1 MRKLVQSFV
10 LRRYQRN
17 HFVYNQGEI
26 SQHVYIV
33 QGGDF
38 EVVRKKRNQKQI
50 AQDAKKLIGPGYNEK
65 LQQSLIKTDK
75 PGNRQMNLDKPA
87 SFFDIRILKASK
99 GYLLGHE
106 DVIND
111 RRYTTSVRCQSLE
124 GTLFVM
130 KADEFFSKMN

>member
-75 PGNRQMNLDKPA
+75 PGNRQMNLDKHNEGKERTDTGQSMAPRRMPQANSKQGKPA
-87 SFFDIRILKASK
+87 PEKK
-99 GYLLGHE
+99 
-106 DVIND
+106 
-111 RRYTTSVRCQSLE
+111 
-124 GTLFVM
+124 
-130 KADEFFSKMN
+130 